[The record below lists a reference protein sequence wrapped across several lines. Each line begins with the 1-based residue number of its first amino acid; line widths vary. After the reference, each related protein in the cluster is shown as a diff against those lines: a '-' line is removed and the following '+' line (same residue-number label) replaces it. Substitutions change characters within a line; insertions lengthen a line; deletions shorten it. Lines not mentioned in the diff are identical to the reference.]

1 MYGAQP
7 CVCHDLLRAS
17 SHPST
22 VTRCAQLLYSVTAP
36 EGDASHESLPC
47 VLVRKMLLN
56 EVVDANDERL
66 VAQVCSHTTQASS
79 LDLHDVTHPSLS
91 LPLRCFWC
99 SGHG

>member
-1 MYGAQP
+1 MAP
-7 CVCHDLLRAS
+7 NRVRVSCFTASSSS

-36 EGDASHESLPC
+36 EGDASYESLPC

-66 VAQVCSHTTQASS
+66 VAQVCSHTTQASLS
-79 LDLHDVTHPSLS
+79 PCMTSYIPRSLS
-91 LPLRCFWC
+91 LVL
-99 SGHG
+99 SL